1 MIMKKYILTATL
13 TVSLLLGINNLNVEA
28 ISGSSENTKRD
39 SVEMVLIKADQ
50 FLMGSKS
57 GEGRADERPQRNI
70 FLDSFSIDVHEVSN
84 ARYLKFIQ
92 ETERKEP
99 PNSYS
104 DKLLSK
110 ESGVENLPVI
120 QVTWYDAVDYCRWA
134 GKRLPTEA
142 EWEKA
147 ARGKN
152 GNKYPWGSEL
162 LSKES
167 VNFDKDWEGIKTL
180 WNVDGHDEASSSY
193 GIKNMS
199 GNVREWVA
207 DWYAPDYYQNAPI
220 KNPSGP
226 QTGIL
231 KVIKGGSWHS
241 FKSDIRPASRGKG
254 GFALKTDGIG
264 FRCVK

>member
-28 ISGSSENTKRD
+28 ISDSSENTKRD

-167 VNFDKDWEGIKTL
+167 VNFDKDWEGKDL
-180 WNVDGHDEASSSY
+180 ME
-193 GIKNMS
+193 
-199 GNVREWVA
+199 
-207 DWYAPDYYQNAPI
+207 
-220 KNPSGP
+220 
-226 QTGIL
+226 
-231 KVIKGGSWHS
+231 
-241 FKSDIRPASRGKG
+241 
-254 GFALKTDGIG
+254 
-264 FRCVK
+264 C